1 MIKIVKKY
9 KYDNNSKSIK
19 LKIGIHKGDAI
30 AAVIGFHKPQFSLIG
45 ATVNGSQRH
54 CSRGKANCVNLS

>member
-1 MIKIVKKY
+1 MDQNLPYELTTDKEYKLVLMGMDMIKIVKKY

-30 AAVIGFHKPQFSLIG
+30 AAVIGFHKP
-45 ATVNGSQRH
+45 
-54 CSRGKANCVNLS
+54 

>member
-1 MIKIVKKY
+1 VDQNLPYELTTDKEYKLVLMGMDMIKIVKKY

-30 AAVIGFHKPQFSLIG
+30 AAVIGFHKP
-45 ATVNGSQRH
+45 
-54 CSRGKANCVNLS
+54 